1 MEALLTKF
9 KIVFTDKEFV
19 IVPVNYLLS
28 LNVGGIKESR
38 HMKLKEQNEW
48 QTGNTINGG
57 RLLISIMNPA
67 AINY

>member
-19 IVPVNYLLS
+19 IVPVNYLLN
-28 LNVGGIKESR
+28 L
-38 HMKLKEQNEW
+38 NEW